1 MNFWT
6 ILKRAWYFIAYNGR
20 FSFKP
25 AEMALLDAVLV
36 KLPADDVDALQTQL
50 RSLPFFQRFNK
61 GRMVYLGLGRYN
73 GPLLSKKD
81 NPCCVARVEIRMT
94 GETMVASVVSMRG
107 VLRILYFPNPPDDS
121 PVEVGDVFLYPLHRA
136 AHGSEWG

>member
-25 AEMALLDAVLV
+25 VEMALLDAVLA
-36 KLPADDVDALQTQL
+36 KLPADDAEALQTQL
-50 RSLPFFQRFNK
+50 RSMPFFQRFNK
-61 GRMVYLGLGRYN
+61 GRMVYLGLDRYK

-81 NPCCVARVEIRMT
+81 TPCYVARVALRMA
-94 GETMVASVVSMRG
+94 GETMVASVIAMRG
-107 VLRILYFPNPPDDS
+107 VLRILYFPNPPEP
-121 PVEVGDVFLYPLHRA
+121 PVDVGEVALYPLHHSD
-136 AHGSEWG
+136 HGHEGG